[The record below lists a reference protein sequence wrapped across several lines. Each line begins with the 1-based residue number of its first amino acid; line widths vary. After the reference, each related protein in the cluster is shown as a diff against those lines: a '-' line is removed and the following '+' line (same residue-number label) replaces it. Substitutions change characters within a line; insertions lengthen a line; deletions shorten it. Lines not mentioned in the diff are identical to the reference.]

1 MIELVSCHVAGAL
14 QGGIWML
21 AHPSSSNAQVT
32 PAQVWSA
39 LSGEVRTRVIALLA
53 ELALCI
59 VVTRSLDEG
68 SGKEASH
75 AGSPGHNQNPS

>member
-1 MIELVSCHVAGAL
+1 MIELVSCYVAGAL

-21 AHPSSSNAQVT
+21 ARPSSSNAQVP

-59 VVTRSLDEG
+59 VVTRPPDEG
-68 SGKEASH
+68 SGKEAFH
-75 AGSPGHNQNPS
+75 AGSPGRNQNPS

>member
-1 MIELVSCHVAGAL
+1 
-14 QGGIWML
+14 ML
-21 AHPSSSNAQVT
+21 ARPSSSHAQVT

-59 VVTRSLDEG
+59 VVTRPLDEG
-68 SGKEASH
+68 SRKEASR